1 MKAKPN
7 MTPAKPKSTKMT
19 RRKNTFPQS
28 LSPFQYV
35 FVTVV
40 CITFFSGG
48 VSFWISTEDRP
59 SPQRERIFETCNS
72 TWNMG
77 VGAIFGLLSSKV
89 VQDNDDDDGDN
100 G

>member
-19 RRKNTFPQS
+19 RKNTPPQS
-28 LSPFQYV
+28 PSRFQYV
-35 FVTVV
+35 FATV
-40 CITFFSGG
+40 IFFTSLSGG

-59 SPQRERIFETCNS
+59 SPQQERIFETCNS

-77 VGAIFGLLSSKV
+77 VGAIFGLLSSKA
-89 VQDNDDDDGDN
+89 VQEEEDDDDE
-100 G
+100 

>member
-19 RRKNTFPQS
+19 RKNTPPE
-28 LSPFQYV
+28 SPSRFQYV
-35 FVTVV
+35 FAAV
-40 CITFFSGG
+40 IFFTSLSGG

-59 SPQRERIFETCNS
+59 SPQQERIFETCNS

-77 VGAIFGLLSSKV
+77 VGAIFGLLSSKA
-89 VQDNDDDDGDN
+89 VQEEEDDDE
-100 G
+100 

>member
-19 RRKNTFPQS
+19 RKNTPPE
-28 LSPFQYV
+28 SPSRFQYV
-35 FVTVV
+35 FAAV
-40 CITFFSGG
+40 IFFTSLSGG

-59 SPQRERIFETCNS
+59 SPQQERIFETCNS

-77 VGAIFGLLSSKV
+77 VGAIFGLLSSKA
-89 VQDNDDDDGDN
+89 VQEEEDDDDE
-100 G
+100 

>member
-19 RRKNTFPQS
+19 RKNTPPE
-28 LSPFQYV
+28 SPSRFQYV
-35 FVTVV
+35 FAAV
-40 CITFFSGG
+40 IFFTSLSGG

-59 SPQRERIFETCNS
+59 SPQQVRIFETCNS

-77 VGAIFGLLSSKV
+77 VGAIFALLSSKV
-89 VQDNDDDDGDN
+89 VQDDDDDDDDDE
-100 G
+100 

>member
-19 RRKNTFPQS
+19 RKNTPPQS
-28 LSPFQYV
+28 PSPFQYV

-77 VGAIFGLLSSKV
+77 VGAIFGLLSSKA
-89 VQDNDDDDGDN
+89 VQDNDDDDDDN
-100 G
+100 E

>member
-7 MTPAKPKSTKMT
+7 MTPAKPKSTKMI
-19 RRKNTFPQS
+19 RKNTPPQS
-28 LSPFQYV
+28 PSPFHYV
-35 FVTVV
+35 FATV
-40 CITFFSGG
+40 IFLTFFSGG
-48 VSFWISTEDRP
+48 VSFWISTEDRL

-89 VQDNDDDDGDN
+89 VQDNDDDDN
-100 G
+100 E

>member
-19 RRKNTFPQS
+19 RPQS
-28 LSPFQYV
+28 PSRFQYV
-35 FVTVV
+35 FATV
-40 CITFFSGG
+40 IFFTSLSGG

-59 SPQRERIFETCNS
+59 SPQQVRIFETCNS

-77 VGAIFGLLSSKV
+77 VGAIFGLLGSKV
-89 VQDNDDDDGDN
+89 VQDDDDNDDDE
-100 G
+100 

>member
-19 RRKNTFPQS
+19 RKNTPPE
-28 LSPFQYV
+28 SPSRFQYV
-35 FVTVV
+35 FAAV
-40 CITFFSGG
+40 IFFTSLSGG
-48 VSFWISTEDRP
+48 VSFWISMEDRP

-77 VGAIFGLLSSKV
+77 VGAIFALLSSKA
-89 VQDNDDDDGDN
+89 VQDNDNGDDN
-100 G
+100 E

>member
-19 RRKNTFPQS
+19 RKNTPPQS
-28 LSPFQYV
+28 PSRFQYV
-35 FVTVV
+35 FATV
-40 CITFFSGG
+40 IFFTSLSGG

-59 SPQRERIFETCNS
+59 SPQQERIFETCNS

-77 VGAIFGLLSSKV
+77 VGAIFALLSSKA
-89 VQDNDDDDGDN
+89 VQDDDEDDDN
-100 G
+100 E

>member
-7 MTPAKPKSTKMT
+7 MTPAQPKSTKMT
-19 RRKNTFPQS
+19 CKNTPPQS
-28 LSPFQYV
+28 PSPFQYV
-35 FVTVV
+35 FATV
-40 CITFFSGG
+40 IFFTLLSGG

-59 SPQRERIFETCNS
+59 SSQQARIFETCNS

-89 VQDNDDDDGDN
+89 VQDDDDDDDDE
-100 G
+100 

>member
-19 RRKNTFPQS
+19 RKNTPPQS
-28 LSPFQYV
+28 PSPFQYV
-35 FVTVV
+35 FATVIFLPYFLEE
-40 CITFFSGG
+40 CLSGLVPKIG
-48 VSFWISTEDRP
+48 HLP
-59 SPQRERIFETCNS
+59 NKRIFETCNS

-89 VQDNDDDDGDN
+89 VQDNDDDDDDN
-100 G
+100 E

>member
-19 RRKNTFPQS
+19 RKNTPPE
-28 LSPFQYV
+28 SPSRFQYV
-35 FVTVV
+35 FAAV
-40 CITFFSGG
+40 IFFTSLSGG
-48 VSFWISTEDRP
+48 VSFWISMEDRP

-77 VGAIFGLLSSKV
+77 VGAIFALLSSKAV
-89 VQDNDDDDGDN
+89 KDDDEDDDN
-100 G
+100 E

>member
-19 RRKNTFPQS
+19 RKNTRPQS
-28 LSPFQYV
+28 PSPFQYV
-35 FVTVV
+35 FATV
-40 CITFFSGG
+40 IFFTSLSGG
-48 VSFWISTEDRP
+48 VSFRISTEDRP
-59 SPQRERIFETCNS
+59 SPQQVRIFETCNS

-89 VQDNDDDDGDN
+89 VQDNDDDDDN
-100 G
+100 E